1 MNHDELKNYFS
12 EIKSTKPKNNCPD
25 CAIRVDTYLKSIEE
39 WREELNRYKAAIK
52 QIMPYLKKSTDMPD
66 AVLAVMRTPIQQM
79 QMAIEEMQK
88 KDAAIENLRQ
98 LYWTNSTFVAQPVTQ
113 DQSKKHID

>member
-39 WREELNRYKAAIK
+39 WREELNRYKAAMEK
-52 QIMPYLKKSTDMPD
+52 CKEQRDGCLH
-66 AVLAVMRTPIQQM
+66 VPIQQYRM
-79 QMAIEEMQK
+79 RGRHSEYYNKELDAILK
-88 KDAAIENLRQ
+88 GD
-98 LYWTNSTFVAQPVTQ
+98 S
-113 DQSKKHID
+113 